1 MFVETVI
8 QLSQFIA
15 ESVIIVSV
23 AVFTLRLF
31 YRFACFL
38 ASRSWR
44 RYRTFTVQHRRRWRK
59 TAAEEKHSS
68 PYCTICL
75 EDAAEGEKMRR
86 ITACSHC
93 FHVDC
98 IDPWL
103 MKKSTCPLCRA
114 EIPPVPPGNPLVALF
129 VPPGVIEMFT
139 KGIIPDA

>member
-1 MFVETVI
+1 
-8 QLSQFIA
+8 
-15 ESVIIVSV
+15 
-23 AVFTLRLF
+23 
-31 YRFACFL
+31 
-38 ASRSWR
+38 
-44 RYRTFTVQHRRRWRK
+44 
-59 TAAEEKHSS
+59 
-68 PYCTICL
+68 
-75 EDAAEGEKMRR
+75 MRR
-86 ITACSHC
+86 ITACSRC